1 MRTVNLA
8 TAKAQLS
15 ELVGCAENGEEVVI
29 TRHGRPVARM
39 LPAMPVKQPVPLE
52 RLAALR
58 KRLPPW
64 EGGSSVKTLRQLRDE
79 E

>member
-15 ELVGCAENGEEVVI
+15 ELIGRAENGEEVVI

-39 LPAMPVKQPVPLE
+39 LPATPVKQPVPLE

-58 KRLPPW
+58 KSLPARK
-64 EGGSSVKTLRQLRDE
+64 GSSAKELRKLRDE

>member
-1 MRTVNLA
+1 MSSVNLA

-15 ELVGCAENGEEVVI
+15 ELINKVEAGEEVVI
-29 TRHGRPVARM
+29 TRHGRPVARVI
-39 LPAMPVKQPVPLE
+39 PANQAKQPVPLE

-58 KRLPPW
+58 KSLPPRK
-64 EGGSSVKTLRQLRDE
+64 GSSAEELRKLRDE

>member
-1 MRTVNLA
+1 MSSVNLA

-15 ELVGCAENGEEVVI
+15 DLINRVESGEEVII
-29 TRHGRPVARM
+29 TRHGRPVARVI
-39 LPAMPVKQPVPLE
+39 PATPLKQPVPLE

-58 KRLPPW
+58 KSLPPRK
-64 EGGSSVKTLRQLRDE
+64 GSSAEELRKLRDE